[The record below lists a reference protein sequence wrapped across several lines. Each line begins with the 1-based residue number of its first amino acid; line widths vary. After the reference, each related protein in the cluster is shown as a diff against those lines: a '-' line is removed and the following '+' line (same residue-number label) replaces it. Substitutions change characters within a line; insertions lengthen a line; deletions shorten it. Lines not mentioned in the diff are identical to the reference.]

1 MNKIFL
7 LVIITLFLP
16 KAKAQEDLSTTCIN
30 IENTQQIFKC
40 SKLDY
45 SRVDRELN
53 ETYKNL
59 IEEIKKEYK
68 PSVDIGDS
76 LIKKLRTSQRFW
88 INLRDADCELKTF
101 EIEEGTLAH
110 ETETNKCKTDLTK
123 KRISLLLELRPKK
136 ITNIKTNHINFSY

>member
-1 MNKIFL
+1 M
-7 LVIITLFLP
+7 IIALFLP
-16 KAKAQEDLSTTCIN
+16 KAKAQEDLSTTCAN

-45 SRVDRELN
+45 SRADRELN

-68 PSVDIGDS
+68 PSVGIGDS
-76 LIKKLRTSQRFW
+76 LIKKLITSQRTW
-88 INLRDADCELKTF
+88 IKLRDADCELKTF
-101 EIEEGTLAH
+101 EIKEGTLAH

-136 ITNIKTNHINFSY
+136 